1 MSVLAVRVAASA
13 VNMWSCYDVSMYM
26 KSALRIVSY
35 RCRDDTSKL
44 KNAATLS
51 VAFGKRAT
59 FDISSPE
66 GRQEAFIYINTV
78 GIQSVQPLVLVP
90 PARRRRFEHLR
101 LVGLTFKMQV
111 EQSNFAKIA
120 DKEVGWNFSD
130 QEEAAIIDMRLG
142 MEKNFI
148 FGSRAKLFDPDKN
161 EHVYFTGG
169 IWGQTDRS
177 FELPVEG
184 PHRKSPCAPLP
195 CRVYRQ

>member
-1 MSVLAVRVAASA
+1 
-13 VNMWSCYDVSMYM
+13 
-26 KSALRIVSY
+26 
-35 RCRDDTSKL
+35 
-44 KNAATLS
+44 
-51 VAFGKRAT
+51 
-59 FDISSPE
+59 
-66 GRQEAFIYINTV
+66 
-78 GIQSVQPLVLVP
+78 
-90 PARRRRFEHLR
+90 
-101 LVGLTFKMQV
+101 MQV
-111 EQSNFAKIA
+111 EQSTLAKIA

-184 PHRKSPCAPLP
+184 LTESHLVRLCRA
-195 CRVYRQ
+195 RVYRQ